1 MTLPQF
7 PDEPGYWLR
16 RLFEAVDG
24 VSKKL
29 DGHAEELVS
38 HRAEL
43 AQHRKEID
51 ELKAD
56 DESGRAIRRA
66 NVMFALTTLI
76 AIAAVVLQIVK
87 P

>member
-7 PDEPGYWLR
+7 PDEPSYWLR

-24 VSKKL
+24 ISKKL

-38 HRAEL
+38 HRAEITQL
-43 AQHRKEID
+43 RKEVD

-56 DESGRAIRRA
+56 DESGRALRRA
-66 NVMFALTTLI
+66 NAMFVLTTVI
-76 AIAAVVLQIVK
+76 AIAAVVLPIVK